1 MALDLYV
8 RFIGDEKI
16 GKELK
21 LIPKGVYK
29 QNNLESQYV
38 IINNSEGVELTLDK
52 SIFKSA
58 KKQEYTQFMSHLK
71 NLRKVEKSGLVKIDL
86 NNKSRI
92 KRDLYKCPKCNTT
105 FFIKTRNLYKN
116 PICRN
121 CMTGQSFGEE
131 AIIKI
136 FVSNNIKFIKE
147 KKFSGLKGL
156 NQGQLRFD
164 FLIYSPNNSSFLLE
178 VDGEQ
183 HNTSSNWG
191 GNTSE
196 HDIIKNNYCVG
207 KGIKLYRI
215 KYNFGKL
222 GSLENSLKAILF
234 EEGFIQFS
242 DFAKAS
248 AKRMLVDNSK
258 IAKKEI
264 STENKVKVSKEN
276 KKFYAIKNGRK
287 CNVIVNTWK
296 ECNSLVSGVSNP
308 KFKKF
313 ATYEEALNFLK

>member
-71 NLRKVEKSGLVKIDL
+71 NLKKVEKSGLVKIDL

-116 PICRN
+116 PIL
-121 CMTGQSFGEE
+121 S
-131 AIIKI
+131 
-136 FVSNNIKFIKE
+136 
-147 KKFSGLKGL
+147 
-156 NQGQLRFD
+156 
-164 FLIYSPNNSSFLLE
+164 
-178 VDGEQ
+178 
-183 HNTSSNWG
+183 
-191 GNTSE
+191 
-196 HDIIKNNYCVG
+196 
-207 KGIKLYRI
+207 
-215 KYNFGKL
+215 
-222 GSLENSLKAILF
+222 
-234 EEGFIQFS
+234 
-242 DFAKAS
+242 
-248 AKRMLVDNSK
+248 
-258 IAKKEI
+258 
-264 STENKVKVSKEN
+264 
-276 KKFYAIKNGRK
+276 
-287 CNVIVNTWK
+287 
-296 ECNSLVSGVSNP
+296 
-308 KFKKF
+308 
-313 ATYEEALNFLK
+313 